1 MDWHSAKLSPETVIT
16 NNFRLTQNVR
26 RFYAAQLGRREVQFN
41 REQMRELKNSVGKT
55 LGEMCRE
62 LFGGSGEYQ

>member
-26 RFYAAQLGRREVQFN
+26 RFFAAQLGRTELQFN
-41 REQMRELKNSVGKT
+41 REQMREVKNSVGKT